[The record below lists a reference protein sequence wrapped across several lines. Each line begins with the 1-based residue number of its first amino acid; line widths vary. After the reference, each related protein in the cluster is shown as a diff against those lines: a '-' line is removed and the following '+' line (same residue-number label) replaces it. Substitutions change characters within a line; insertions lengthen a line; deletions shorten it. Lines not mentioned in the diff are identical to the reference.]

1 MSDTRKQPL
10 TEEQK
15 QIRKELRRLATPV
28 KAYKSFFGDPPKQE
42 SQGDTHDL
50 AYSLNMAQSHISI
63 IFHEAD
69 YWKQRALSAEAELAK
84 HGLVKDQKICQL
96 VKRENGADPHDHS
109 PCAAT

>member
-15 QIRKELRRLATPV
+15 QIGEELRKLATPV

-50 AYSLNMAQSHISI
+50 AYSLNMAQSHVSKLYQ
-63 IFHEAD
+63 EAD
-69 YWKQRALSAEAELAK
+69 YWKQRALSAEPDL
-84 HGLVKDQKICQL
+84 
-96 VKRENGADPHDHS
+96 S
-109 PCAAT
+109 